1 MLRFGTELLLS
12 QRGVLPEV
20 HKNTPP
26 VLPTLLGDNNIEH
39 VRLSNKPSARA
50 LRSSGFPYLEAR
62 TNSATLAFPHLDRN
76 HPFPKHSADNNL
88 SLFLVIILLQELIV
102 VAINLNII
110 RSGLLSRGLVM
121 VAHSDCWR
129 ILGLSLFAIL
139 VPENITCSIIIDT
152 EQAIHDTEQAIHD
165 IAQHIGTEPSTV
177 TVAEGITGGEVGRTS
192 EAHTNP
198 IDDQW
203 VTAEKAK
210 GEHVDLQQL
219 IAKIPQLRDIS
230 TIQARNELKDPR
242 DRNQS
247 RQMTSYH
254 TKGDV
259 ADKFLTELINSM
271 KEDFDYFREGL
282 KTYKIPTFSRIPQ
295 RLKVIHDQIFW
306 SMKNDFLNSKGMGL
320 GFCISLPGATVAEA
334 KTSEQ
339 PLKKNLNLSMNPS
352 DILCILR
359 SSNFQSNPNPQDSS
373 RSDMES
379 KKFQD
384 IVKNISEKFTFLS
397 ARTETEAQ
405 DIPHLMMDYSIS
417 QEVMKSWNRGI
428 IKDLKDIYVKL
439 LYRANSG
446 YRYRDEAYKRLIL
459 QTVDLLYKHEMI
471 DVGLF
476 RSFYDTDQMLES
488 AAKNMVW
495 YFILAKRNRVLDF
508 SWNIKFYLDSWYSSH
523 FRNMHEVLDPEQ
535 KTKFEYAAH
544 QYLFRLRAWNYVG
557 TRRWILRASAWRK
570 TLFEEDETAKNDI
583 TLYKYLE
590 KHPDNDPQK
599 SSEVQDC
606 LIGMI
611 RYLDNDQSL
620 SSNAWKARRVEWRSI
635 YQVLGFIQENYQDVF
650 LEISH
655 LDDQLEDKLRLL
667 RSSSQFLGNLENIRI
682 YLNEYFPS
690 RALLTSDLEL
700 KQPRKNTMSCLE
712 ELNAIYEYVKL
723 IDKEHNQK
731 HSDIKTGDSLE
742 VYLQREDVNRSVKI
756 LKHHINDYQW
766 IFNMGRGKYWFV
778 KCLSLFGN
786 GIFIFSFFILAIFKS
801 K

>member
-1 MLRFGTELLLS
+1 
-12 QRGVLPEV
+12 
-20 HKNTPP
+20 
-26 VLPTLLGDNNIEH
+26 
-39 VRLSNKPSARA
+39 
-50 LRSSGFPYLEAR
+50 
-62 TNSATLAFPHLDRN
+62 
-76 HPFPKHSADNNL
+76 
-88 SLFLVIILLQELIV
+88 
-102 VAINLNII
+102 
-110 RSGLLSRGLVM
+110 
-121 VAHSDCWR
+121 
-129 ILGLSLFAIL
+129 
-139 VPENITCSIIIDT
+139 
-152 EQAIHDTEQAIHD
+152 
-165 IAQHIGTEPSTV
+165 
-177 TVAEGITGGEVGRTS
+177 
-192 EAHTNP
+192 
-198 IDDQW
+198 
-203 VTAEKAK
+203 
-210 GEHVDLQQL
+210 
-219 IAKIPQLRDIS
+219 
-230 TIQARNELKDPR
+230 
-242 DRNQS
+242 
-247 RQMTSYH
+247 
-254 TKGDV
+254 
-259 ADKFLTELINSM
+259 
-271 KEDFDYFREGL
+271 
-282 KTYKIPTFSRIPQ
+282 
-295 RLKVIHDQIFW
+295 
-306 SMKNDFLNSKGMGL
+306 
-320 GFCISLPGATVAEA
+320 
-334 KTSEQ
+334 
-339 PLKKNLNLSMNPS
+339 MNPS

-742 VYLQREDVNRSVKI
+742 VYLQREDVDRSVKI
-756 LKHHINDYQW
+756 LQHQINDYQW

-778 KCLSLFGN
+778 KFLSLCGN
-786 GIFIFSFFILAIFKS
+786 GTFLFFFILAFVGLQYIFLNLSKS
-801 K
+801 I

>member
-1 MLRFGTELLLS
+1 MGALGTRPSWKITGPPGNPSTEASVSLIEEACVSLRPMILRRMHRRQFDQLRYSRLDVMSEPSSPPDTLIQAFNASGSMSLCDGPYAASGRSNARQYTAATVHRHMMTRPAAPNTSPSDDDEVACA
-12 QRGVLPEV
+12 GVWV
-20 HKNTPP
+20 TGN
-26 VLPTLLGDNNIEH
+26 GDACDQD
-39 VRLSNKPSARA
+39 P
-50 LRSSGFPYLEAR
+50 
-62 TNSATLAFPHLDRN
+62 
-76 HPFPKHSADNNL
+76 
-88 SLFLVIILLQELIV
+88 
-102 VAINLNII
+102 
-110 RSGLLSRGLVM
+110 
-121 VAHSDCWR
+121 HSDCWR
-129 ILGLSLFAIL
+129 ILGLSIFAIL
-139 VPENITCSIIIDT
+139 VPENITCSIIIAA
-152 EQAIHDTEQAIHD
+152 QAIHDTEQAIHD

-254 TKGDV
+254 TKGDFKRGPQ
-259 ADKFLTELINSM
+259 DLQDTHFFKNSS
-271 KEDFDYFREGL
+271 K
-282 KTYKIPTFSRIPQ
+282 
-295 RLKVIHDQIFW
+295 LKVIHDQIFW

-334 KTSEQ
+334 KISEQ
-339 PLKKNLNLSMNPS
+339 ALKKNLNLSMNPS

-535 KTKFEYAAH
+535 KIKFEYAAH

-570 TLFEEDETAKNDI
+570 TLFEEDETVKNDI

-700 KQPRKNTMSCLE
+700 KQPRKIQCH
-712 ELNAIYEYVKL
+712 V
-723 IDKEHNQK
+723 
-731 HSDIKTGDSLE
+731 
-742 VYLQREDVNRSVKI
+742 
-756 LKHHINDYQW
+756 W
-766 IFNMGRGKYWFV
+766 
-778 KCLSLFGN
+778 
-786 GIFIFSFFILAIFKS
+786 KS
-801 K
+801 